1 MYGAALAQLL
11 VWNRDVD
18 CGSVR
23 HPPVGARVQ
32 RDVETRRELS
42 VPKGRVQ
49 GAAGGWTGGQVCPLV
64 NSNPFPKG
72 KTAMYSNKNEENRLV
87 AKARRAARRVG
98 LRVCKSRGRV
108 YIPNLDDF
116 GELMLVDPMTN
127 AVVAGA
133 RFDLSAEEVIEICS
147 RI

>member
-1 MYGAALAQLL
+1 
-11 VWNRDVD
+11 
-18 CGSVR
+18 
-23 HPPVGARVQ
+23 
-32 RDVETRRELS
+32 
-42 VPKGRVQ
+42 
-49 GAAGGWTGGQVCPLV
+49 
-64 NSNPFPKG
+64 
-72 KTAMYSNKNEENRLV
+72 MYSNKNEENRLV